1 MTELV
6 LSDGAKTVVRK
17 LTEKGYKAYAV
28 GGCVRDLLRGR
39 TPDDYDIATSAF
51 PENVAEVFS
60 AYDVIPTG
68 LKHGTVTVVIDKI
81 PYEITTF
88 RKDGNYPDGRRPEKV
103 EFVDDLKEDLSR
115 RDFTVNA
122 MAYNDDEGLIDPFG
136 GEQDLKNKILRCVGD
151 PEKRFTED
159 ALRILRAARFCSTL
173 SLTAEEETARKAIKL
188 AYKLKN
194 VSAER
199 IFAEVNKLLLG
210 ENVVGAL
217 LKFRKVVFAVIPELA
232 PCDGFMQRTPWHR
245 YDVYGHIAR
254 SVGFAKRDEA
264 ERWCMLLHD
273 IGKPSTFSFSDGKG
287 HFYGHAKVSADMSAA
302 VFARLKFPSALKK
315 EVAFLIENHG
325 YPLKNDEKFIKR
337 TMFKFGDKA
346 FFKILDVHEAD
357 NRAQGTTL
365 SENERKLV
373 EEVRKTAEKIVNS
386 GECYSYSGLKINGS
400 DLIAIGFK
408 GEEVGSTLNKIL
420 IDVIEGKTTDDRDI
434 LLKKAAKMYERK
446 EARKRR

>member
-1 MTELV
+1 MTKLV

-17 LTEKGYKAYAV
+17 LTENGYKAYAV
-28 GGCVRDLLRGR
+28 GGCVRDLLRGK
-39 TPDDYDIATSAF
+39 TPDDYDIATSAL
-51 PENVAEVFS
+51 PERVAEVFS

-68 LKHGTVTVVIDKI
+68 LKHGTVTVVIDKR

-88 RKDGNYPDGRRPEKV
+88 RKDGEYLDGRRPEKV
-103 EFVDDLKEDLSR
+103 DFVSDIEEDLSR

-136 GEQDLKNKILRCVGD
+136 GENDLKNKILRCVGD
-151 PEKRFTED
+151 PEKRFSED

-173 SLTAEEETARKAIKL
+173 SFTVEAETARKAVKL

-199 IFAEVNKLLLG
+199 IFTETNKLLLG
-210 ENVVGAL
+210 DNAVGAL
-217 LKFRKVVFAVIPELA
+217 LKFRKVIFEIIPELA
-232 PCDGFMQRTPWHR
+232 PCDGFKQRTPWHR

-254 SVGFAKRDEA
+254 SVGFAARDEA

-273 IGKPSTFSFSDGKG
+273 VGKPSTFSFSDGKG
-287 HFYGHAKVSADMSAA
+287 HFYGHAKVSADMSVA

-325 YPLKNDEKFIKR
+325 YPLKNDERYIKR

-346 FFKILDVHEAD
+346 FFKLLDVHEAD
-357 NRAQGTTL
+357 NMAQGTTL

-373 EEVRKTAEKIVNS
+373 EEVRKTAEGIVKR
-386 GECYSYSGLKINGS
+386 GVCYSYSGLKINGS
-400 DLIAIGFK
+400 DLVAIGFK
-408 GEEVGSTLNKIL
+408 GEEVGKTLNKIL
-420 IDVIEGKTTDDRDI
+420 IDVIEGKTPDEREV
-434 LLKKAAKMYERK
+434 LLKKAEKAYARK
-446 EARKRR
+446 EAGKSR